1 MKFLH
6 LGDLHIGKKVNT
18 FNMIEEQKYVLTQ
31 IIDIIK
37 EKNIDGILIA
47 GDIFDRSVPSSEA
60 LEVFNDFL
68 DKINGL
74 KTKTYI
80 ISGNHDGADRLSF
93 LSSFLKKS
101 DIFISKPFNGIL
113 ESFDFNENTKIY
125 LMPYLYPAI
134 IRNFYPNEEI
144 KNYNDAIKLVI
155 NKTIIDKTK
164 INILLAHQFVIGKNM
179 PIISDSEQKS
189 VGTIESIEYNIFEKF
204 DYTALGHLH
213 CPQKVGVDKIRYS
226 GSLYK
231 YSFSELNQKKCATII
246 EFNEKKL
253 NIDFIPLKFKNDLAQ
268 YKGKLEDFLKPEF
281 YENINKN
288 DYMHFIL
295 TDEYAPDAKKRLAL
309 HFPNIMILEFDNT
322 YTKNNSVD
330 INIELAKNKTIQ
342 EHFCDFYLEQTS
354 NKIDEI
360 KREMVDKILC
370 DH

>member
-1 MKFLH
+1 
-6 LGDLHIGKKVNT
+6 
-18 FNMIEEQKYVLTQ
+18 
-31 IIDIIK
+31 
-37 EKNIDGILIA
+37 
-47 GDIFDRSVPSSEA
+47 
-60 LEVFNDFL
+60 
-68 DKINGL
+68 
-74 KTKTYI
+74 
-80 ISGNHDGADRLSF
+80 
-93 LSSFLKKS
+93 
-101 DIFISKPFNGIL
+101 
-113 ESFDFNENTKIY
+113 
-125 LMPYLYPAI
+125 
-134 IRNFYPNEEI
+134 
-144 KNYNDAIKLVI
+144 
-155 NKTIIDKTK
+155 
-164 INILLAHQFVIGKNM
+164 M

-268 YKGKLEDFLKPEF
+268 YKGKLEDFLKPDF